1 MTQAQTDDAAAPRTA
16 SALILR
22 PSLHTAHNSLERW
35 LAEHPEVSSI
45 AVLREDDVAH
55 LDGGSASRL
64 AQTVLLEN
72 ISSSSHPLRA
82 VWQGLL
88 WLFQRYET
96 VLVLCADSREAIS
109 GLTVFRI
116 LRQEPFSRAIII
128 LSKVLSSDN
137 IILIGPGITQAFPG
151 MYGLFKPKRVHR
163 LIVLV
168 GAVAISLSTTAVAI
182 VVIAIQEALMQ
193 ARVLR

>member
-22 PSLHTAHNSLERW
+22 PSLHTAHNNLERW

>member
-137 IILIGPGITQAFPG
+137 IILIGPGITQVFPG

>member
-1 MTQAQTDDAAAPRTA
+1 
-16 SALILR
+16 
-22 PSLHTAHNSLERW
+22 

-45 AVLREDDVAH
+45 AILRKDDVAH
-55 LDGGSASRL
+55 LDGGPGSRL
-64 AQTVLLEN
+64 VPAVLLEN
-72 ISSSSHPLRA
+72 ISSLSHPLR
-82 VWQGLL
+82 VLSHGHS

-96 VLVLCADSREAIS
+96 VVVLCPDNREAIS

-128 LSKVLSSDN
+128 LSKILSSDN
-137 IILIGPGITQAFPG
+137 IILVGPGITQGFPG
-151 MYGLFKPKRVHR
+151 MYGLFKPKCVRR
-163 LIVLV
+163 LIELV
-168 GAVAISLSTTAVAI
+168 GAVVISLATTSVAF

>member
-1 MTQAQTDDAAAPRTA
+1 
-16 SALILR
+16 
-22 PSLHTAHNSLERW
+22 

-137 IILIGPGITQAFPG
+137 IILIGPGITQVFPG

>member
-22 PSLHTAHNSLERW
+22 PSLHTAHHSLERW